1 MSNFIIRGNIVDVF
15 TRDIYKGEIIV
26 CDGIIQEIR
35 KTDTAPDCYILPGL
49 IDSHVHIESS
59 MLTPSRFA
67 ELAVSRG
74 TVGVVTDPHEIAN
87 VAGEKGVEFMI
98 EDGNKVPLKF
108 FFGAPSCVPAT
119 SFETSGANLNS
130 EVVARLLRRKDI
142 WFLSEMMNFP
152 GVVYDDVEVHAKLN
166 AAKAAKKP
174 VDGHAPGLTGESL
187 KKYVASGI
195 STDHECA
202 FPEEALEKL
211 KLGMKIQIREG
222 SAARNF
228 SSLYPLFEKHADKI
242 MLCTDDS
249 HPDELI
255 QKGHIDKLIRLGLE
269 KGVDFFDLVR
279 SATVV
284 PAEHYGLPVGLLREG
299 DFADLI
305 VVDNLSDFNVQN
317 TYIDGVLVYS
327 LASGINFNLPVVSPV
342 NVFNCSAI
350 SPDDIKVYLPNN
362 TQHIRVIEVMDGE
375 LLTNEF
381 KWNPALNS
389 GEEVV
394 SDLFSDILKLVVVNR
409 YHPQKPTV
417 GFVKNMGLKR
427 GALGS
432 TVAHDSHNIIVAGVD
447 DESIVR
453 VVNALI
459 ENTGGIAASDGS
471 YTEILPLPVGGLM
484 SIERG
489 EVVAKKYETL
499 DQMAHTLGS
508 TLRAPFMTLSFLS
521 LLVIPS
527 LKLGDKGLFDV
538 NKFDFVPLF
547 EKA

>member
-1 MSNFIIRGNIVDVF
+1 MSNLILRGNIVDVF
-15 TRDIYKGEIIV
+15 TRDIYKGEIVV

-35 KTDTAPDCYILPGL
+35 KTDTAPDCFILPGL

-130 EVVARLLRRKDI
+130 EVVSRLLSRKDI

-202 FPEEALEKL
+202 FPAEALEKL
-211 KLGMKIQIREG
+211 KLGVKIQIREG

-228 SSLYPLFEKHADKI
+228 SSLYPLFEKHADSI

-269 KGVDFFDLVR
+269 KGVDFFDLIR

-327 LASGINFNLPVVSPV
+327 LANGINFNLPDVSPV
-342 NVFNCSAI
+342 NVFNCNAI
-350 SPDDIKVYLPNN
+350 SPDDVKVYLPNN

-381 KWNPALNS
+381 KWNPTLIS

-394 SDLFSDILKLVVVNR
+394 SDLSSDILKLVVVNR
-409 YHPQKPTV
+409 YHPQKPIV

-453 VVNALI
+453 IVNALI
-459 ENTGGIAASDGS
+459 ENAGGIAASDGS